1 MPYIKTRYT
10 AALLTILGAS
20 LPAAS
25 FAQPEN
31 EAGGSNGQSCFNG
44 YAYTLEGGDYRYT
57 EHHELS
63 RQAGKITDWDVTY
76 VGRDGQVVA
85 TKHMDFSASQT
96 VPVYEMKMPA
106 SGYLEGIS
114 HDDGTWTM
122 YKRDSANAD
131 RQTKT
136 FTIDPPMAADSG
148 FNQLVRNR
156 FDALQSG
163 RTVKF
168 KFAAAGRQSVI
179 DLKAS
184 KTGTT
189 TFEDQPAVVFTA
201 KLDMFLV
208 NHLVQSLKLTYDP
221 DTKRLVQY
229 EGIGNIHNDAGEVYP
244 VRVSYYDEMP
254 AVAKEH
260 GAPALACGSI
270 SAS

>member
-1 MPYIKTRYT
+1 MPYDKTRYT
-10 AALLTILGAS
+10 AALLVVLGAG
-20 LPAAS
+20 LPATS
-25 FAQPEN
+25 PAQPAN
-31 EAGGSNGQSCFNG
+31 AAAGPNGPRCFNG
-44 YAYTLEGGDYRYT
+44 YAYTLDGGQYRYT

-63 RQAGKITDWDVTY
+63 RQNGRITDWDVTY

-96 VPVYEMKMPA
+96 VPVYEMTMPA

-122 YKRDSANAD
+122 YKRESADAD
-131 RQTKT
+131 RQNET

-148 FNQLVRNR
+148 FNELVRNR

-163 RTVKF
+163 RTIKF

-184 KTGTT
+184 KTGTAR
-189 TFEDQPAVVFTA
+189 FEGQPAVVFTA

-229 EGIGNIHNDAGEVYP
+229 EGVGNIHNDAGEVYP
-244 VRVSYYDEMP
+244 VRVNYYDKMP
-254 AVAKEH
+254 TVAADN
-260 GAPALACGSI
+260 GAPAPACGSI